1 MKKTCVLPHSYYNT
15 LTFKF
20 YSFFEVFMVKNKKT
34 GFLEGAMIIAVANIM
49 VKIIGAVFKIPLDNY
64 VLQTDGMA
72 LYNTSYT
79 IYNLLFVISTAGLPT
94 AISKLV
100 AESDSRG
107 DFDGSE
113 KILKV
118 SFVLLLCIGALGSLI
133 LGFGS
138 KIFSSLI
145 GYPDAY
151 LTMIVMSPSLL
162 FVGLMSA
169 FRGYFQG
176 HGNMMPTAISEVI
189 EAVCKLF
196 LGLSLAYML
205 LPVGKEFASAGAIS
219 GVTAGGLIGMIFLF
233 TYYLKDR
240 KKREKSE
247 KTKMTNKKVI
257 KNIIKI
263 AVPITLGVSVFT
275 LTSFIDTAMVT
286 IQMKGYIYNSEVA
299 EESVLQNL
307 TEEKAEIFLS
317 IEEEVSENEE
327 DIKAKTTERKAA
339 FIYGY
344 LVRAITLFNMP
355 AVIISAIAT
364 SVVPAIASANEEK
377 DFKKSRGFTKSA
389 LLIAIVLALPCALGM
404 SILAKPIL
412 SLVYSGDSSF
422 SVLLNIMGIAVAFLT
437 LVQIINALL
446 QSWGK
451 VWVPV
456 INMLIGGAVKIL
468 VNLILV
474 GQPEINI
481 MGAPI
486 GTLLCYI
493 TVMVLNLI
501 FLIKHSKINL
511 SFKEFL
517 LKPVLCMGIMGI
529 FTFGIYEALNDF
541 AGDKIAMLISVA
553 FSVLVYFAAIVFTKT
568 LKKEEILLL
577 PKGERILSFM
587 ERHNLL

>member
-1 MKKTCVLPHSYYNT
+1 
-15 LTFKF
+15 
-20 YSFFEVFMVKNKKT
+20 MVKNKKI
-34 GFLEGAMIIAVANIM
+34 GFLEGAIIIAVANIL
-49 VKIIGAVFKIPLDNY
+49 VKIIGALFKIPLDNY

-107 DFDGSE
+107 DFDGSD

-118 SFVLLLCIGALGSLI
+118 SFMLLLCIGTLGSLV
-133 LGFGS
+133 LGLGS
-138 KIFSSLI
+138 KFFSALI

-162 FVGLMSA
+162 FVGCMSA

-176 HGNMMPTAISEVI
+176 HGNMLPTAISEVI
-189 EAVCKLF
+189 EAICKLF

-205 LPVGKEFASAGAIS
+205 LPKGKEYASAGAIS

-233 TYYLKDR
+233 LYYLKDR
-240 KKREKSE
+240 KKHKKSE
-247 KTKMTNKKVI
+247 KSKMSNTKVI
-257 KNIIKI
+257 KNIVKI

-286 IQMKGYIYNSEVA
+286 RQMKGYIYNSQEA
-299 EESVLQNL
+299 EESILGNL
-307 TEEKAEIFLS
+307 TTEKAEIFLS
-317 IEEEVSENEE
+317 IEENMEENEE
-327 DIKAKTTERKAA
+327 ELKAKTTERKAA

-364 SVVPAIASANEEK
+364 SVVPAIASANAEK
-377 DFKKSRGFTKSA
+377 DFKKSRGVTKSA

-404 SILAKPIL
+404 SFLAKPIL
-412 SLVYSGDSSF
+412 AFVYSGDSSF

-437 LVQIINALL
+437 LVQIVNALL

-456 INMLIGGAVKIL
+456 TNMLIGGAVKIL

-474 GQPEINI
+474 GKPEINI

-486 GTLLCYI
+486 GTLLCYV
-493 TVMVLNLI
+493 TVMVLNIISLV
-501 FLIKHSKINL
+501 KYSKIEL
-511 SFKEFL
+511 SLKDYL
-517 LKPVLCMGIMGI
+517 VKPVLCAGIMGI
-529 FTFGIYEALNDF
+529 FTFGIYDSLNPFMDF
-541 AGDKIAMLISVA
+541 RLAMLLSVGVSA
-553 FSVLVYFAAIVFTKT
+553 IVYFAAIIFTKT
-568 LKKEEILLL
+568 LKKDEIILL
-577 PKGERILSFM
+577 PKGEKILA
-587 ERHNLL
+587 LLESRKLL